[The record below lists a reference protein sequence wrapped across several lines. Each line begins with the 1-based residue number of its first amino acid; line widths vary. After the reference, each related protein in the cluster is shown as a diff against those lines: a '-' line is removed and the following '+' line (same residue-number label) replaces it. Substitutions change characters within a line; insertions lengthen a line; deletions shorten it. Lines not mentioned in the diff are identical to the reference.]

1 MIRPF
6 RNVVPRVHPTAFVD
20 ASAQVIGD
28 VEIGEASGIWMC
40 AVVRGDVNAIR
51 IGSRTNIQD
60 GTVVHAMT
68 GTHETHIGD
77 NVTIGHGAIIH
88 GCTIENQCLIG
99 MGAILLNGAH
109 IGAGSIVAAGTLVV
123 ENMKVPPKSLVM
135 GSPGKVKRLLTQAEV
150 ADIQLY
156 ADRYVQYRLDYMA
169 GQAGQAGRVGQAGN
183 GEDGVVG
190 ADLQVRPE
198 R

>member
-1 MIRPF
+1 MLRAF
-6 RNVVPRVHPTAFVD
+6 RDVSPRVHATAFVD
-20 ASAQVIGD
+20 DSAQVIGD
-28 VEIGEASGIWMC
+28 VEIGEESGIWMC
-40 AVVRGDVNAIR
+40 AVVRGDVNTIR
-51 IGSRTNIQD
+51 IGRRANVQD

-68 GTHETHIGD
+68 GTHQTIIGD
-77 NVTIGHGAIIH
+77 NVTIGHAAVIH

-109 IGAGSIVAAGTLVV
+109 IGAGSIVAAGALIV

-156 ADRYVQYRLDYMA
+156 ADRYVKYRLDYMP
-169 GQAGQAGRVGQAGN
+169 QR
-183 GEDGVVG
+183 
-190 ADLQVRPE
+190 
-198 R
+198 